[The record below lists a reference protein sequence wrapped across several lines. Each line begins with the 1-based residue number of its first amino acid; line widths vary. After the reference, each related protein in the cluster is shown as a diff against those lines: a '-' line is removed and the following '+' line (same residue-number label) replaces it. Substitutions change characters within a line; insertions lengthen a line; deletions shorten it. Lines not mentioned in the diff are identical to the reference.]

1 MATPVLG
8 KRAFCGWMKS
18 GWRCR
23 AVSDDC
29 PDLVP
34 EEQASPEKVR
44 CLMTT
49 KAERPSGDD
58 DGGEALTAV
67 DKLLQKRKEL
77 IDEKIRAMDRRDEAR
92 VELKKLDPES
102 RIKYRYKGMVFVD
115 GDIQEDPC
123 LECVENLKNTIKEDT
138 TKIEHI
144 HSELRKIDGRN
155 RSEPRL
161 RLY

>member
-1 MATPVLG
+1 
-8 KRAFCGWMKS
+8 
-18 GWRCR
+18 
-23 AVSDDC
+23 
-29 PDLVP
+29 
-34 EEQASPEKVR
+34 
-44 CLMTT
+44 MTT
-49 KAERPSGDD
+49 KAELPSGDD
-58 DGGEALTAV
+58 DGGEALSAV
-67 DKLLQKRKEL
+67 EKVLQKREEL
-77 IDEKIRAMDRRDEAR
+77 LDEKRRAMDRRDEVR

-115 GDIQEDPC
+115 GDIPEDPC